1 MILISRISKLQNFL
15 TDSQAALLFERP
27 NRLYFSGFA
36 SSAGAVII
44 TKHKAYLLVDFRYYE
59 KAKKTVNSIEV
70 ILCERLYAQLGEILY
85 SQKIK
90 TVFVET
96 ENISLAKFQALTQN
110 FQEIEV
116 SSDSYIQKAVLD
128 LRSIKDQSELSL
140 IKKAQEITDKTF
152 SYILERLEV
161 GRTEK
166 EIALEMEF
174 FMQKNSSEGIAFNT
188 IAISG
193 RNTSLP
199 HGVPT
204 DKKIEKGDF
213 FTMDFGAVADGYR
226 SDMTRTVA
234 IGNITEKQQFVYETV
249 LKAQNEAL
257 KNIKAGVI
265 CKEID
270 AVARNVIYDAGFEG
284 CFGHG
289 LGHSVGLEVHESPAF
304 NRRDETI
311 LKSGTVITVEPGIYL
326 ENEFGVR
333 IEDMVYVTEKGI
345 INLTQSSKELIIL

>member
-1 MILISRISKLQNFL
+1 MIKDRIEKLQNFL
-15 TDSQAALLFERP
+15 NHTQSVILFSEP
-27 NRLYFSGFA
+27 NRRYFSGFT

-44 TKHKAYLLVDFRYYE
+44 TKNKAYLLVDFRYYE
-59 KAKKTVNSIEV
+59 KAKSIVKNMEV
-70 ILCERLYAQLGEILY
+70 VLCERLYSNIAEILKNE
-85 SQKIK
+85 KIK
-90 TVFVET
+90 TLLVET
-96 ENISLAKFQALTQN
+96 GDISLERFKALKQN
-110 FQEIEV
+110 LTDVEI
-116 SSDSYIQKAVLD
+116 SDDEGVQGFIEEIRSVKSKKELE
-128 LRSIKDQSELSL
+128 SIKS
-140 IKKAQEITDKTF
+140 AQAITDSTF
-152 SYILERLEV
+152 NYILERLEV

-174 FMQKNSSEGIAFNT
+174 FMRKNGSDGIAFDT

-193 RNTSLP
+193 KNTSLP

-213 FTMDFGAVADGYR
+213 FTMDFGARVDGYC

-234 IGNITEKQQFVYETV
+234 IGGVSDKQKFVYNTV
-249 LKAQNEAL
+249 LKAQTEAL
-257 KNIKAGVI
+257 KAIKTGVV

-270 AVARNVIYDAGFEG
+270 AVARNIIYSAGFEG

-289 LGHSVGLEVHESPAF
+289 LGHSVGLEIHESPAF
-304 NRRDETI
+304 NTRDETL

-333 IEDMVYVTEKGI
+333 IEDMVYVTENGI
-345 INLTQSSKELIIL
+345 INLTKSSKDLIIL